1 MHQFGRVFGTTRVP
15 QTGQDTL
22 YQDAESKH
30 IVLLRKGALVRVPG
44 AGAGL
49 TSFVPFVLF
58 LQRRY
63 HRIGEERTM
72 GENTGQWEDS
82 WQTFS

>member
-30 IVLLRKGALVRVPG
+30 IVLLRKDALVRVPVYDG
-44 AGAGL
+44 SGRPLGL
-49 TSFVPFVLF
+49 ARLKASSPTRSPPS
-58 LQRRY
+58 
-63 HRIGEERTM
+63 T
-72 GENTGQWEDS
+72 T
-82 WQTFS
+82 TC